1 LKINIINI
9 IVLCNIV
16 YLYFFLPLKI
26 LFLSQTSKTFIKKI
40 YKKLKKKKKNN
51 YKKIKIKKKK
61 IKKSIITYKL

>member
-40 YKKLKKKKKNN
+40 YKKLKKKKK
-51 YKKIKIKKKK
+51 KKILKNKKKK
-61 IKKSIITYKL
+61 KKKKKKN